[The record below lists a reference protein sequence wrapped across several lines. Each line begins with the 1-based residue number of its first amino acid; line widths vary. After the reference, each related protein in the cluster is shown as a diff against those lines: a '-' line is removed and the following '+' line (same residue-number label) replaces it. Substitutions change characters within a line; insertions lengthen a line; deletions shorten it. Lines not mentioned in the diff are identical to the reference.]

1 MGNNH
6 GHGSK
11 SGTATPNSVA
21 SSNNGSRKSI
31 TRTSSGGDI
40 QIQETPSP
48 MQPVEKL
55 AKILAEKSQKLE
67 GVNGITKD
75 VFTRFLFPR
84 YQVLGGKL
92 YDHFLRHSK
101 SKNSYMSQSAFK
113 QQCEVYLGIM
123 DDDKVRETLV
133 KMWAVSNQDTGGDI
147 MTPDEMRCLL
157 MCTYHI
163 SMDHYS
169 EGPQM
174 CLASNKTL
182 KAVVDS
188 CFHSKKQLSIQFVTH
203 WIELNIPRLLFPLH
217 RYAVHCLAT
226 SWRTLEDCEHS
237 LASGDSREKPQMT
250 GIELATPVL
259 EEANPFPQAKPHPH
273 LLTMSM
279 SWLLAGALPPLYSRP
294 QKAHSPSN
302 SGVGLANMSFLAKLV
317 CSIPSHWSILYD
329 SDEMGLGSNRFLHH
343 VMNYKGPTLILIRV
357 QDGQKFCIASPNE
370 WRESHHYWGGE
381 ECAVFQLLPK
391 FQLLEKGPKM
401 LYLNFSVRGYPHG
414 LRVGSDPRAP
424 IISIDGGFEKIEWQK
439 IPYYLECIEVWGCGD
454 QVSRERQLEVKKW
467 EKKEAEK
474 QRVVKLNASD
484 WLDHPD
490 RYLLQLAGRPEYH
503 QNQNQS

>member
-1 MGNNH
+1 MGNHH
-6 GHGSK
+6 GHESK
-11 SGTATPNSVA
+11 SGTSTPTSI
-21 SSNNGSRKSI
+21 SRSRNGSRKSI
-31 TRTSSGGDI
+31 TRTSSGDI
-40 QIQETPSP
+40 QEKPSP
-48 MQPVEKL
+48 MLPVEKL
-55 AKILAEKSQKLE
+55 SKILAEKSQKLE
-67 GVNGITKD
+67 GVNGISKN

-84 YQVLGGKL
+84 YQVLGEKL
-92 YDHFLRHSK
+92 YDYFLKCSK
-101 SKNSYMSQSAFK
+101 SKNSYIGQNAFK
-113 QQCEVYLGIM
+113 QQCEIYLAIM
-123 DDDKVRETLV
+123 DDEKIRDILV
-133 KMWAVSNQDTGGDI
+133 KMWATSGDETGVEMISPDD
-147 MTPDEMRCLL
+147 MTSLL

-174 CLASNKTL
+174 CLSCNKTL

-188 CFHSKKQLSIQFVTH
+188 CFHNKKQLSVQFVSH
-203 WIELNIPRLLFPLH
+203 WIELNTPRLLFPLH
-217 RYAVHCLAT
+217 RYAVHSLAT
-226 SWRTLEDCEHS
+226 SWRTLEECEHS
-237 LASGDSREKPQMT
+237 LASDESTEIAPYSGL
-250 GIELATPVL
+250 ELTTPVL
-259 EEANPFPQAKPHPH
+259 EEANPFPQAKHHQH

-294 QKAHSPSN
+294 QKANSPSN
-302 SGVGLANMSFLAKLV
+302 SGVGLASMSFLAKIV
-317 CSIPSHWSILYD
+317 CAIPSHWTILYD

-343 VMNYKGPTLILIRV
+343 VMNYKGPTLTLIKV

-439 IPYYLECIEVWGCGD
+439 IPYYLESIEVWGCGD
-454 QVSRERQLEVKKW
+454 QVSRERQMEVKKW
-467 EKKEAEK
+467 EMKEAEK
-474 QRVVKLNASD
+474 QRVVKLSAAD

-503 QNQNQS
+503 QNQS

>member
-1 MGNNH
+1 MGNHH
-6 GHGSK
+6 GHESK
-11 SGTATPNSVA
+11 SGTSTPTSI
-21 SSNNGSRKSI
+21 SRSRNGSRKSI
-31 TRTSSGGDI
+31 TRTSSGDI
-40 QIQETPSP
+40 QEKPSP
-48 MQPVEKL
+48 MLPVEKL
-55 AKILAEKSQKLE
+55 SKILAEKSQKLE
-67 GVNGITKD
+67 GVNGISKN

-84 YQVLGGKL
+84 YQVLGEKL
-92 YDHFLRHSK
+92 YDYFLKCSK
-101 SKNSYMSQSAFK
+101 SKNSYIGQNAFK
-113 QQCEVYLGIM
+113 QQCEIYLAIM
-123 DDDKVRETLV
+123 DDEKIRDILV
-133 KMWAVSNQDTGGDI
+133 KMWATSGDETGVEMISPDD
-147 MTPDEMRCLL
+147 MTSLL

-174 CLASNKTL
+174 CLSCNKTL

-188 CFHSKKQLSIQFVTH
+188 CFHNKKQLSVQFVSH
-203 WIELNIPRLLFPLH
+203 WIELNTPRLLFPLH
-217 RYAVHCLAT
+217 RYAVHSLAT
-226 SWRTLEDCEHS
+226 SWRTLEECEHS
-237 LASGDSREKPQMT
+237 LASGL
-250 GIELATPVL
+250 ELTTPVL
-259 EEANPFPQAKPHPH
+259 EEANPFPQAKHHQH

-294 QKAHSPSN
+294 QKANSPSN
-302 SGVGLANMSFLAKLV
+302 SGVGLASMSFLAKIV
-317 CSIPSHWSILYD
+317 CAIPSHWTILYD

-343 VMNYKGPTLILIRV
+343 VMNYKGPTLTLIKV

-439 IPYYLECIEVWGCGD
+439 IPYYLESIEVWGCGD
-454 QVSRERQLEVKKW
+454 QVSRERQMEVKKW
-467 EKKEAEK
+467 EMKEAEK
-474 QRVVKLNASD
+474 QRVVKLSAAD

-503 QNQNQS
+503 QNQS

>member
-1 MGNNH
+1 MGNHH
-6 GHGSK
+6 GHESK
-11 SGTATPNSVA
+11 SGTSTPTSI
-21 SSNNGSRKSI
+21 SRSRNGSRKSI
-31 TRTSSGGDI
+31 TRTSSGDI
-40 QIQETPSP
+40 QEKPSP
-48 MQPVEKL
+48 MLPVEKL
-55 AKILAEKSQKLE
+55 SKILAEKSQKLE
-67 GVNGITKD
+67 GVNGISKN

-84 YQVLGGKL
+84 YQVLGEKL
-92 YDHFLRHSK
+92 YDYFLKCSK
-101 SKNSYMSQSAFK
+101 SKNSYIGQNAFK
-113 QQCEVYLGIM
+113 QQCEIYLAIM
-123 DDDKVRETLV
+123 DDEKIRDILV
-133 KMWAVSNQDTGGDI
+133 KMWATSGDETGVEMISPDD
-147 MTPDEMRCLL
+147 MTSLL

-174 CLASNKTL
+174 CLSCNKTL

-188 CFHSKKQLSIQFVTH
+188 CFHNKKQLSVQFVSH
-203 WIELNIPRLLFPLH
+203 WIELNTPRLLFPLH
-217 RYAVHCLAT
+217 RYAVHSLAT
-226 SWRTLEDCEHS
+226 SWRTLEECEHS
-237 LASGDSREKPQMT
+237 LASDEPTEIPPYSGL
-250 GIELATPVL
+250 ELTTPVL
-259 EEANPFPQAKPHPH
+259 EEANPFPQAKHHQH

-294 QKAHSPSN
+294 QKANSPSN
-302 SGVGLANMSFLAKLV
+302 SGVGLASMSFLAKIV
-317 CSIPSHWSILYD
+317 CAIPSHWTILYD

-343 VMNYKGPTLILIRV
+343 VMNYKGPTLTLIKV

-439 IPYYLECIEVWGCGD
+439 IPYYLESIEVWGCGD
-454 QVSRERQLEVKKW
+454 QVSRERQMEVKKW
-467 EKKEAEK
+467 EMKEAEK
-474 QRVVKLNASD
+474 QRVVKLSAAD

-503 QNQNQS
+503 QNQS

>member
-1 MGNNH
+1 MGNHH
-6 GHGSK
+6 GHESK
-11 SGTATPNSVA
+11 SGTSTPTSI
-21 SSNNGSRKSI
+21 SRSRNGSRKSI
-31 TRTSSGGDI
+31 TRTSSGDI
-40 QIQETPSP
+40 QEKPSP
-48 MQPVEKL
+48 MLPVEKL
-55 AKILAEKSQKLE
+55 SKILAEKSQKLE
-67 GVNGITKD
+67 GVNGISKN

-84 YQVLGGKL
+84 YQVLGEKL
-92 YDHFLRHSK
+92 YDYFLKCSK
-101 SKNSYMSQSAFK
+101 SKNSYIGQNAFK
-113 QQCEVYLGIM
+113 QQCEIYLAIM
-123 DDDKVRETLV
+123 DDEKIRDILV
-133 KMWAVSNQDTGGDI
+133 KMWATSGDETGVEMISPDD
-147 MTPDEMRCLL
+147 MTSLL

-174 CLASNKTL
+174 CLSCNKTL

-188 CFHSKKQLSIQFVTH
+188 CFHNKKQLSVQFVSH
-203 WIELNIPRLLFPLH
+203 WIELNTPRLLFPLH
-217 RYAVHCLAT
+217 RYAVHSLAT
-226 SWRTLEDCEHS
+226 SWRTLEECEHS
-237 LASGDSREKPQMT
+237 LASGNAREKPQYT
-250 GIELATPVL
+250 GLELTTPVL
-259 EEANPFPQAKPHPH
+259 EEANPFPQAKHHQH

-294 QKAHSPSN
+294 QKANSPSN
-302 SGVGLANMSFLAKLV
+302 SGVGLASMSFLAKIV
-317 CSIPSHWSILYD
+317 CAIPSHWTILYD

-343 VMNYKGPTLILIRV
+343 VMNYKGPTLTLIKV

-439 IPYYLECIEVWGCGD
+439 IPYYLESIEVWGCGD
-454 QVSRERQLEVKKW
+454 QVSRERQMEVKKW
-467 EKKEAEK
+467 EMKEAEK
-474 QRVVKLNASD
+474 QRVVKLSAAD

-503 QNQNQS
+503 QNQS